1 MENESNRDIRKKEII
16 DASLKLFQT
25 NGIKETSINQIAKE
39 SSMAKG
45 LIYYYFK
52 SKESIIEEVILEI
65 AKNIDLDLKKVVENN
80 EKNLFEKVSS
90 VLKLYLNYINEYKLI
105 VLNTAENSGLFELVK
120 KSFINV
126 AYKHGIK
133 LMEDGKK
140 EGSINIDY
148 EKYTLLVL
156 IAGLSELYLSG
167 VEDPNILA
175 AIVEQTLGFDRGTIK
190 L

>member
-65 AKNIDLDLKKVVENN
+65 AKNIDLDLKKVIGDKTKTFH
-80 EKNLFEKVSS
+80 EKISS
-90 VLKLYLNYINEYKLI
+90 VLKLYFKYINEYKLV
-105 VLNTAENSGLFELVK
+105 VLNTSENSGLFELVK
-120 KSFINV
+120 SSFVNV
-126 AYKHGIK
+126 AYEHGLK
-133 LMEDGKK
+133 LIEDGKR
-140 EGSINIDY
+140 EGSINIEY

-175 AIVEQTLGFDRGTIK
+175 TIVEQILGFEKGTIK